1 MSLNNAA
8 GAMRPAPVRAWS
20 LAGRLTLWYALSAFL
35 LTAVTSGAM
44 YWGFEQNLDR
54 KDDHALAFGCQMW
67 RGIIRERPEDTL
79 LLQRQLDRRRSGTV
93 RRNPRL
99 IVRILDEN
107 GNVVAQTPDADVVF
121 RGASLVPA
129 PVDVDSGPGVNL
141 TARNTSFRALAA
153 WAQSNTDP
161 GKRRLLQ
168 IAVDRTSAA
177 EMLAAYRSRLYI
189 MLAVALVG
197 AGAVGYV
204 TAKRAMRPLVA
215 ITETARRIGS
225 RTLNERMST
234 ARMPAE
240 LLSLA
245 DTFNQMLQR
254 LEDAFARLSSLSAD
268 LAHELRTPVNNVRGE
283 LEVALGKPRTTVEYR
298 DSLESALEESVRL
311 SETIDALFFLA
322 RADFTDAQIFP
333 LHLDVRREL
342 RAVREFYD
350 PVAAEAGIALDVQVD
365 GDVDGVTL
373 DRTLFQRALGNL
385 MTNAI
390 AHTPAAGQVQVT
402 ATSTDKALEVSVADT
417 GSGIPDAYLA
427 RVTERFYRVA
437 PTRSAASGGLGL
449 GLAIVHS
456 IMKLHGGFMR
466 IVSQSGR
473 GTTVTLVFP
482 RAVTPGSAVAVAA
495 VGRAPFL

>member
-8 GAMRPAPVRAWS
+8 GATRPASVRAWS

-79 LLQRQLDRRRSGTV
+79 LMQRQLDRRRSATA
-93 RRNPRL
+93 RLNPRL

-107 GNVVAQTPDADVVF
+107 GKVVAETPDADVVF
-121 RGASLVPA
+121 RGASLAPA
-129 PVDVDSGPGVNL
+129 PIDVDSGPGVNL

-153 WAQSNTDP
+153 WAQSNHEP

-168 IAVDRTSAA
+168 IAVDRTSAV
-177 EMLAAYRSRLYI
+177 EMLAAYRSRLYM
-189 MLAVALVG
+189 MLIVALIG
-197 AGAVGYV
+197 AGGVGYF
-204 TAKRAMRPLVA
+204 TARRAVRPLVA

-225 RTLNERMST
+225 STLNERMST
-234 ARMPAE
+234 ALMPAE

-283 LEVALGKPRTTVEYR
+283 LEVALGKVRTIDEYR
-298 DSLESALEESVRL
+298 NSLESALEESVRL

-350 PVAAEAGIALDVQVD
+350 PVAAEAGIALDVQVN
-365 GDVDGVTL
+365 GDANGVML

-385 MTNAI
+385 MTNAL
-390 AHTPAAGQVQVT
+390 AHTPAAGQVQLT
-402 ATSTDKALEVSVADT
+402 ATSTDEALEVSVADT
-417 GSGIPDAYLA
+417 GAGIPQAYVS
-427 RVTERFYRVA
+427 RVTERFYRVT
-437 PTRSAASGGLGL
+437 PSGPGPPGGLGL

-456 IMKLHGGFMR
+456 IVKLHGGGMR
-466 IVSQSGR
+466 IASEVGR

-482 RAVTPGSAVAVAA
+482 RAVTPQSHVVVAA
-495 VGRAPFL
+495 QARAIP